1 MRIVGGAVK
10 RINVPAE
17 FGSRSALVSRSLFGR
32 NGMIRK
38 VLSELLDDEPLRALV
53 SLCNEIYFVPFVA
66 NVEGERQ
73 LDRKSTR
80 LNSSHGYISYAVF
93 CLKQITAVSF
103 MPITGR

>member
-66 NVEGERQ
+66 NVEWERQ
-73 LDRKSTR
+73 FFNQNFPCFLGDFDGSCKIVLRHS
-80 LNSSHGYISYAVF
+80 AD
-93 CLKQITAVSF
+93 
-103 MPITGR
+103 PE